1 MGNTWKLCNLS
12 FITLTH
18 TIKKRAFKLSLV
30 ALNHA
35 NRIEVFYDHISVL
48 KEAWTILSWIW
59 NWLPIIY
66 LPLFQALDFPFLN
79 PRVWASFKDTLRE
92 EICTYND
99 IEPSNHVHMD
109 KTCHHVRT
117 NLLNPQ
123 WDKLF
128 FKGAFIFLYTH
139 LLMFLQVK
147 KFRKYKSW
155 DPQSPTLYY

>member
-66 LPLFQALDFPFLN
+66 LPLFQALGFPFLN

-92 EICTYND
+92 EICITILSQATMFIWIKLAIMWELIFWIHNGINYFSKEHSYFCIHTYVFTG
-99 IEPSNHVHMD
+99 EKV
-109 KTCHHVRT
+109 
-117 NLLNPQ
+117 
-123 WDKLF
+123 
-128 FKGAFIFLYTH
+128 
-139 LLMFLQVK
+139 
-147 KFRKYKSW
+147 
-155 DPQSPTLYY
+155 